1 MNKKEKFILKGALEW
16 DRQLFVKAMEELNTV
31 EAIYYKAKVTVL
43 EQILIDFC
51 GESH

>member
-1 MNKKEKFILKGALEW
+1 MNKKEKSILKGALEMN
-16 DRQLFVKAMEELNTV
+16 RHLFEKAMEESNTDD
-31 EAIYYKAKVTVL
+31 AIYYKAKVNLL